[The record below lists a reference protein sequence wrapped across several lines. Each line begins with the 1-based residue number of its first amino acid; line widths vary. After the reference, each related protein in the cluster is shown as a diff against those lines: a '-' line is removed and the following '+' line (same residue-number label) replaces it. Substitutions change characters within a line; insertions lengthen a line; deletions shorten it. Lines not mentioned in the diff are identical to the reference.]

1 MVEPS
6 GFLTTE
12 GEDLIKHISILNK
25 QPNNFA
31 AVSEKNKSKILK
43 EKLLTEQ
50 NFQLFWVYITS
61 YTDSSNKSL

>member
-1 MVEPS
+1 MIEPS

-25 QPNNFA
+25 QPNIFA
-31 AVSEKNKSKILK
+31 ADSEKSKCKILK
-43 EKLLTEQ
+43 EKLLTKQ
-50 NFQLFWVYITS
+50 NFQLIWVCVTS